1 MFVLGRDI
9 VYDRSTACAR
19 DVSCEKTFS
28 QEIAKY
34 PSNVPFVLKTEAQ
47 IISTVL
53 QYHSSLETA
62 GNLKPV
68 LDSSYPCSTPH
79 SSVFYLAMQLVI
91 CGECLNYE
99 W

>member
-9 VYDRSTACAR
+9 VYDHSTAYAR

-34 PSNVPFVLKTEAQ
+34 PNNVPFVSKSKST

-53 QYHSSLETA
+53 QYHCSLDSLKWPDCSLE
-62 GNLKPV
+62 
-68 LDSSYPCSTPH
+68 
-79 SSVFYLAMQLVI
+79 F
-91 CGECLNYE
+91 E
-99 W
+99 

>member
-9 VYDRSTACAR
+9 VYDRSIAR
-19 DVSCEKTFS
+19 ARNVPCEKTFS

-34 PSNVPFVLKTEAQ
+34 PSNVPFVLKFKAR

-62 GNLKPV
+62 GNP
-68 LDSSYPCSTPH
+68 
-79 SSVFYLAMQLVI
+79 
-91 CGECLNYE
+91 
-99 W
+99 